1 MAIKPALIVALLGF
15 CVGEYVA
22 PVSEQVA
29 VSQRALAYR
38 NDPNLAGR
46 YGAWNRDGGT
56 FIHVDAVQRGG
67 LIFGVTLIS
76 FDENGFLVRTVA
88 ANRGTY
94 QGEGWLLEDVAVTSV
109 TDDGTRVSSV
119 TTMNWASEITP
130 SLLTLDSVKPE
141 SLPATQLWGYAQ
153 YLRNQGLV
161 ANDIELAFW
170 NKILQP
176 LSCAG
181 LVVLAMSFIF
191 GPLREGNMSARIF
204 AGVLAGVIFR
214 ISQDFFGPVTLL
226 MGLSG
231 GVAALLTV
239 LLCWSAGLVLL
250 LRRQ

>member
-1 MAIKPALIVALLGF
+1 M
-15 CVGEYVA
+15 
-22 PVSEQVA
+22 
-29 VSQRALAYR
+29 
-38 NDPNLAGR
+38 
-46 YGAWNRDGGT
+46 
-56 FIHVDAVQRGG
+56 
-67 LIFGVTLIS
+67 IS

-109 TDDGTRVSSV
+109 TDDGTRVSSM
-119 TTMNWASEITP
+119 TTMNWVSEITP

-141 SLPATQLWGYAQ
+141 SLRATQLWGYAQ